1 MLWRFIESAQCP
13 CIFIAHDHVVN
24 ADLDRII
31 WIVVKRTAF
40 FDLFSFNWLGYRM
53 LVSFSQDHMTGYLA
67 ANAVRTIVVSNKA
80 DCFFV

>member
-13 CIFIAHDHVVN
+13 RIFIAHDHVVN

-31 WIVVKRTAF
+31 GIVVKRAAF

-53 LVSFSQDHMTGYLA
+53 LSLNQRYKPQ
-67 ANAVRTIVVSNKA
+67 SN
-80 DCFFV
+80 